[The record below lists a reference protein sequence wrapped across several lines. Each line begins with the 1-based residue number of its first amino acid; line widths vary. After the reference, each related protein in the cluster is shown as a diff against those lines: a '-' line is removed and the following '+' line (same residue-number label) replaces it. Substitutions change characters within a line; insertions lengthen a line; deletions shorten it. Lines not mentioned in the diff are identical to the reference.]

1 MAAPFDSPPKKIQNQ
16 HNILNYNFFLH
27 LFSFVVDSG
36 FCEKLTPENCPNSG
50 VPLPIYGTTQDNKGV
65 DDYLKMMIVEAI
77 ESMDL
82 IISLGLTALTVLIFT
97 LGYYCIGK
105 ARREGP
111 LVAKVSFNYNQSNY
125 HNLINVWY
133 FVLLK
138 MNELERHLMAATKE
152 NSILK
157 GDVSDTKQK
166 LMSIEDNSFGS
177 NDMVIALKQELEE
190 GEQIN
195 IDLKDQVASLEKE
208 LENAAEAGL
217 ELNRMV
223 SELLNNQ
230 SGSDQIISSVEDLQ
244 LQLNEQHATIESMNE
259 ALAAK
264 SRENSEMQIQLSEI
278 SNKFQGEWQ
287 TFQQQ
292 IDAISLER
300 SNVQIELENLKK
312 ESDYQV
318 NNLIVE
324 RNSEV
329 TRLNQELTTYA
340 SRYEETKKCLIG
352 VESKVLALEE
362 CLKALKTNSKEYKE
376 IMDIAEL
383 KADLLAVT
391 KEKSNINDKLQG
403 EMVSEILRIN

>member
-1 MAAPFDSPPKKIQNQ
+1 M
-16 HNILNYNFFLH
+16 
-27 LFSFVVDSG
+27 
-36 FCEKLTPENCPNSG
+36 
-50 VPLPIYGTTQDNKGV
+50 PIYGTAQDDKGV
-65 DDYLKMMIVEAI
+65 NDYIKMMLVEAI

-111 LVAKVSFNYNQSNY
+111 LVSKVSLFIILKFIISID
-125 HNLINVWY
+125 LY
-133 FVLLK
+133 FLLK

-177 NDMVIALKQELEE
+177 NDMVIALKQEIEE

-292 IDAISLER
+292 IDAVSLER

-318 NNLIVE
+318 NNLIIE

-329 TRLNQELTTYA
+329 TRLNQELTSYA

-403 EMVSEILRIN
+403 EMVSEMIQMYGIF

>member
-1 MAAPFDSPPKKIQNQ
+1 
-16 HNILNYNFFLH
+16 
-27 LFSFVVDSG
+27 
-36 FCEKLTPENCPNSG
+36 
-50 VPLPIYGTTQDNKGV
+50 
-65 DDYLKMMIVEAI
+65 
-77 ESMDL
+77 
-82 IISLGLTALTVLIFT
+82 
-97 LGYYCIGK
+97 
-105 ARREGP
+105 
-111 LVAKVSFNYNQSNY
+111 
-125 HNLINVWY
+125 
-133 FVLLK
+133 

-177 NDMVIALKQELEE
+177 NDMVIALKQEIEE
-190 GEQIN
+190 GEQTN

-292 IDAISLER
+292 IDAVSLER

-329 TRLNQELTTYA
+329 TRLNQELTSYA

-403 EMVSEILRIN
+403 EMVSEMILVYEIF